1 MNSGIIASFVIGG
14 LLLLSILFM
23 NMNVSRSSSELTMR
37 QMTQINVSAVSE
49 ILTYD
54 MDKIGYDRFGKI
66 NNPIT
71 FADSNKIVFKS
82 NIDKMGSAETVEWH
96 FDSSTQVASSSNID
110 IHPLNRSVDG
120 DKTEINVGVSSF
132 KLTYFD
138 KNLNPTAT
146 LDEIRH
152 IKVEMVISSKEQ
164 LGKIGGGGE
173 YIRSPLEKMYSPKNL
188 HN

>member
-82 NIDKMGSAETVEWH
+82 NNGIFSYNCIWYY
-96 FDSSTQVASSSNID
+96 
-110 IHPLNRSVDG
+110 L
-120 DKTEINVGVSSF
+120 
-132 KLTYFD
+132 
-138 KNLNPTAT
+138 
-146 LDEIRH
+146 
-152 IKVEMVISSKEQ
+152 
-164 LGKIGGGGE
+164 
-173 YIRSPLEKMYSPKNL
+173 
-188 HN
+188 